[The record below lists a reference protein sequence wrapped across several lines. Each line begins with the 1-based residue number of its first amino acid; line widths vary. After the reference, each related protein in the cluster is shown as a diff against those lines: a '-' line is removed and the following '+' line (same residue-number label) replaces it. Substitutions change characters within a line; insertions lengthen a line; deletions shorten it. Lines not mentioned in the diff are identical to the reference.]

1 MPGRVPVG
9 VRLVPGLRGDVMR
22 VIVTGSRSWD
32 RKDVV
37 WAALDIL
44 AAEAAKVGEHELVV
58 AHGACWPHR
67 DDETGLLPESSA
79 DYLADLWIRRSDHP
93 LPVLRVAMP
102 AKWREHR
109 RAAGHLRN
117 KAVGAAGGGLVAA
130 FHRDHPSG
138 HRGRLYPAGRAGL
151 TVQGNELAH
160 PPAPGEGAP

>member
-1 MPGRVPVG
+1 
-9 VRLVPGLRGDVMR
+9 MR

-117 KAVGAAGGGLVAA
+117 KALVAAGGDLVLA
-130 FHRDHPSG
+130 FHRDNSPG
-138 HRGRLYPAGRAGL
+138 TRDCIYQAERAGL
-151 TVQGNELAH
+151 TVQVIDYADL
-160 PPAPGEGAP
+160 PAPEEVSS